1 MSRRTQSD
9 LDTMDIDQSW
19 GESPTDDLQR
29 SHRRAWLVGAVAAAI
44 ALLEAIA
51 LVYLLPLKTVE
62 PYTLLVDRQTGNVEA
77 LAPLD
82 AQTIAPDAALTRSFL
97 VQYVIARET
106 YDAPSLQ
113 DDYRKVTLWTGGN
126 EKQRYINLMQ
136 PNNPQSPVFYMRGNG
151 TIRTEIRSVSSLN
164 NQRALVRFT
173 TVRSDQGAQPLPPE
187 YWVAVVDYEFSGAQM
202 SEADR
207 LINPLGFQVTRYRR
221 DAETLPEAAPPVS
234 AASVRLPTRQIGP
247 ALATPAATEPVA
259 APAAASPAEPSE

>member
-1 MSRRTQSD
+1 MNRRAKID
-9 LDTMDIDQSW
+9 LDTMDINDSW
-19 GESPTDDLQR
+19 GTSPTDDLQR
-29 SHRRAWLVGAVAAAI
+29 SHRRAWLVAAVAAAI

-51 LVYLLPLKTVE
+51 LVYLVPLKTVE

-113 DDYRKVTLWTGGN
+113 DDYRKVSLWTGGN

-136 PNNPQSPVFYMRGNG
+136 ANNPQSPVSYMRGNG
-151 TIRTEIRSVSSLN
+151 TIRTEIRSISSLN

-173 TVRSDQGAQPLPPE
+173 TVRTDQGAQPQAPE

-221 DAETLPEAAPPVS
+221 DAEALPEAAPVIS
-234 AASVRLPTRQIGP
+234 AVPARQPMQQTGP
-247 ALATPAATEPVA
+247 APVA
-259 APAAASPAEPSE
+259 AADPAEPGQ